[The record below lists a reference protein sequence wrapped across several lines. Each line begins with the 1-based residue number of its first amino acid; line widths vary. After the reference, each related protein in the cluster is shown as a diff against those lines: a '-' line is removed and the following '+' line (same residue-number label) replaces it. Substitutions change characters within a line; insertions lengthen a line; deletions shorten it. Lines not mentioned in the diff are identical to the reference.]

1 MALLLLAIGNPRQGG
16 NALPRAAL
24 LWVLLAGLCTA
35 AYVMCDAQGVRHAG
49 SPMAYGFA
57 VSLTNAAAMSFAQ
70 RRSGWPWRMVARHAA
85 SVVPIAI
92 ASTASYLLILWVWSH
107 GPIAPAAA
115 LRDTSSVF
123 ALLIAVIWLR
133 EPFTRLRLVAIVLS
147 AAAVPLLRLA

>member
-1 MALLLLAIGNPRQGG
+1 
-16 NALPRAAL
+16 
-24 LWVLLAGLCTA
+24 
-35 AYVMCDAQGVRHAG
+35 
-49 SPMAYGFA
+49 
-57 VSLTNAAAMSFAQ
+57 
-70 RRSGWPWRMVARHAA
+70 MVARHAA